1 MTETKSQRLTGLLSD
16 FIRSSPDVEA
26 AAVVSPD
33 GLVMASVLPPDMDED
48 RLGAMSTALLSLGEQ
63 TASGLGRGSV
73 SQLFVEGKDGFVL
86 LMSAKDQAVLAVVT
100 NRAAKIGFMLFE
112 VCRAAEAIGTWLT
125 EPREYDIAAPS
136 ADVARLEFAAGV
148 DAGIDTD
155 EQTSALLEQLVNGQ
169 EPRFVVGP
177 SGG

>member
-1 MTETKSQRLTGLLSD
+1 
-16 FIRSSPDVEA
+16 
-26 AAVVSPD
+26 
-33 GLVMASVLPPDMDED
+33 
-48 RLGAMSTALLSLGEQ
+48 
-63 TASGLGRGSV
+63 
-73 SQLFVEGKDGFVL
+73 
-86 LMSAKDQAVLAVVT
+86 
-100 NRAAKIGFMLFE
+100 MLFE

-155 EQTSALLEQLVNGQ
+155 EQTSALLEQLVTGQ